1 MQPDILFYVVG
12 ALAVFIVGLS
22 KGGFAGAGVV
32 STPMLALVTGP
43 VAAIGIMLPILI
55 IQDTIAVAMYRRT
68 FCRKILIAMIPGA
81 AAGVCL
87 AYLFAAHVPEW
98 AVELALGLVSLVFSL
113 NQLKGQLGA
122 GAGPPPV
129 KDHNIWFGFLSGL
142 GSGVT
147 STIAHAGSPPFQIYV
162 MPKRLDREMYVG
174 TSVLF
179 FAAMNWM
186 KVPAYLALG
195 QLSRSQLQVTLVFVP
210 LAIFSSWLGVRLV
223 RSIDVETFNTVIS
236 VILLGVSLV
245 LIGQG
250 VAGFKG
256 L

>member
-1 MQPDILFYVVG
+1 
-12 ALAVFIVGLS
+12 
-22 KGGFAGAGVV
+22 
-32 STPMLALVTGP
+32 
-43 VAAIGIMLPILI
+43 
-55 IQDTIAVAMYRRT
+55 
-68 FCRKILIAMIPGA
+68 
-81 AAGVCL
+81 
-87 AYLFAAHVPEW
+87 
-98 AVELALGLVSLVFSL
+98 
-113 NQLKGQLGA
+113 
-122 GAGPPPV
+122 
-129 KDHNIWFGFLSGL
+129 
-142 GSGVT
+142 
-147 STIAHAGSPPFQIYV
+147 